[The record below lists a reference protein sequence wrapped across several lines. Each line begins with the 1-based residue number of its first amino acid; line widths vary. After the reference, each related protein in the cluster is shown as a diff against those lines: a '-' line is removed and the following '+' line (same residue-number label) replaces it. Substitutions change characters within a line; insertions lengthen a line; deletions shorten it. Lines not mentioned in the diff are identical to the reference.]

1 MVPCFH
7 IILERCNPCIA
18 WHNIHQF
25 ILFLEKNVPD
35 VVFAECSDIDCHKS
49 CMKNCHYVKYATSCH
64 AIYLLAFLGYRPHLD
79 NLKLN
84 AFLRRKTG
92 KWLSAVM
99 VTGDS
104 SVRDGGAGVKV
115 VRTILVWPW
124 NENVRTKQKQQTN
137 GNRAIW
143 LVYRTVT
150 NARGFWL
157 VKRTLGWK
165 NFMLKNFLEIN
176 RYFALTSYCNT
187 IGQSNDAFSI
197 LGFSLAGK
205 RRGHVLIFSSIG

>member
-1 MVPCFH
+1 MSQ
-7 IILERCNPCIA
+7 A
-18 WHNIHQF
+18 
-25 ILFLEKNVPD
+25 
-35 VVFAECSDIDCHKS
+35 
-49 CMKNCHYVKYATSCH
+49 VK
-64 AIYLLAFLGYRPHLD
+64 AIYLLAFLEYRPHLHSSKT
-79 NLKLN
+79 L
-84 AFLRRKTG
+84 FLRRKTG

-99 VTGDS
+99 VAGDS
-104 SVRDGGAGVKV
+104 SVRDGGAGFKV

-124 NENVRTKQKQQTN
+124 NENARTKQKQQTN
-137 GNRAIW
+137 SNRAIW
-143 LVYRTVT
+143 LVCRTVT

-165 NFMLKNFLEIN
+165 NFMLENFLEIN

-205 RRGHVLIFSSIG
+205 RRGHVLIFSSIGW